1 MARPKTAQPNHSL
14 RKVAAVVA
22 TAVSGMSVYAQA
34 AEQPKQEETITV
46 VAAPAAQESAWG
58 PAPTIAAKRSATAT
72 KTDTPIEKTP
82 QSVSVVTRQEM
93 EMRQPTTVKE
103 ALSYTPSV
111 FSTRGSSTTY
121 DVVTI
126 RGFTTST
133 TVNTNQY
140 LDGMKLQGNNYSEVS
155 MDPYFLER
163 VEVMRGPTSVLY
175 GNSNPGGIVSMVS
188 KRPTTEPLKEVQF
201 KMGTDNLW
209 QTGFDFSDA
218 IDDAGVWSYRLTGLG
233 RSQDAQQQMAKST
246 RYAVAPSFSWRPDDK
261 TDFTFLSNFQ
271 NDPDAGYYG
280 WLPREGTV
288 VPYYDANGKAHKLP
302 TDFNEGESDNKISRR
317 QKMVGYSFS
326 HQFDDTFTV
335 RQNLRYAD
343 VHTLYRSVYGNGYVA
358 PGYMNRAYVRSD
370 EHLNTFTVDTQLQS
384 DFATG
389 AVSHTLLTG
398 VDYSRMRND
407 VDADYGTADPISMS
421 NPQYGNPNIQ
431 VTFPYAVL
439 NRMEQ
444 TGLYAQDQMEW
455 DKWVMTLGGRYD
467 YATTS
472 TLTRATN
479 SLAENHDQ
487 QFSWRGGINYLFDNG
502 ISPYFSYS
510 ESFEPV
516 SGSNSR
522 GQPFDPSRGKQYE
535 AGVKYVPK
543 DMPVVVTAAVYQLTK
558 DKNLTADPAN
568 QAFSIQTGE
577 IRSRGLELEAK
588 AAVNANINVTAAYS
602 YTDAEYTHD
611 TVFNGKRPAEV
622 PRNMASLWADYTFHE
637 TALSGL
643 TIGAGA
649 RYIGSTVSYYK
660 NDTSTGKKNDAF
672 SVAGYALMDATV
684 KYDLARFGLPGSS
697 VGVNVNNLFDRE
709 YVSSCYSEYACYWG
723 AGRHRHLPFLTTYGR
738 GSPRPL
744 SGYRYAGTDS
754 ARRNHLRA
762 GSRHF
767 PCAWPHI
774 APSALAHLPDRKSHR
789 PDRP

>member
-1 MARPKTAQPNHSL
+1 MARSKTAQPKHSL
-14 RKVAAVVA
+14 RKIAVVVA

-261 TDFTFLSNFQ
+261 TNFTFLSNFQ

-326 HQFDDTFTV
+326 HQFDDTFAV
-335 RQNLRYAD
+335 RQNLRYAEVD
-343 VHTLYRSVYGNGYVA
+343 TLYRSVYGNGYVA
-358 PGYMNRAYVRSD
+358 PGYMNRAFVRSD

-723 AGRHRHLPFLTTYGR
+723 AGRQVVATATF
-738 GSPRPL
+738 
-744 SGYRYAGTDS
+744 RY
-754 ARRNHLRA
+754 
-762 GSRHF
+762 
-767 PCAWPHI
+767 
-774 APSALAHLPDRKSHR
+774 
-789 PDRP
+789 

>member
-1 MARPKTAQPNHSL
+1 
-14 RKVAAVVA
+14 
-22 TAVSGMSVYAQA
+22 MSVYAQA

-46 VAAPAAQESAWG
+46 VATPVAQESAWG

-455 DKWVMTLGGRYD
+455 D
-467 YATTS
+467 
-472 TLTRATN
+472 
-479 SLAENHDQ
+479 
-487 QFSWRGGINYLFDNG
+487 
-502 ISPYFSYS
+502 
-510 ESFEPV
+510 
-516 SGSNSR
+516 
-522 GQPFDPSRGKQYE
+522 PSRGKQYE

-723 AGRHRHLPFLTTYGR
+723 AGRQVVATATFRF
-738 GSPRPL
+738 
-744 SGYRYAGTDS
+744 
-754 ARRNHLRA
+754 
-762 GSRHF
+762 
-767 PCAWPHI
+767 
-774 APSALAHLPDRKSHR
+774 
-789 PDRP
+789 